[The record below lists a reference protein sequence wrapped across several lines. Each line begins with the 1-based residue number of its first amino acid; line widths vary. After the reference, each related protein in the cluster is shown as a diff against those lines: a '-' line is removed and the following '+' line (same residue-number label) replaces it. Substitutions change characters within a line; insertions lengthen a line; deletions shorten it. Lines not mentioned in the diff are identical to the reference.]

1 MTARRPGR
9 RAVLRT
15 ALAAPLML
23 PFARAALAFPDRP
36 VRLLVGFPPGTG
48 PDLVARLLA
57 DALREAWPG
66 GMVVEN
72 RPGAAGHI
80 AAQEAARATPD
91 GHTLLFSEIGQLSMA
106 PSTYARLPYDPA
118 RDFAPVARLVTAD
131 FGFVVPAALPAAD
144 LDAYVA
150 LARQRPQVFMG
161 TFGAGTLGHFGAV
174 MLAQQAG
181 FRQESV
187 HFRATGEGMTALL
200 NGDLQGMF
208 GSVALVAPHVR
219 GGRLKALATTG
230 PERSALLAQ
239 VPTMRELGRPGLEFE
254 AWFGVSAPAATPAS
268 ALATLE
274 GAILRALA
282 NPANRSRLEEAG
294 FRLAPQDRTAFG
306 AQIAADRQRWAE
318 VVRQTG
324 FRAIE

>member
-1 MTARRPGR
+1 MKDFHLGR
-9 RAVLRT
+9 RAALGA
-15 ALAAPLML
+15 ALAL
-23 PFARAALAFPDRP
+23 PFAGAALAFPERS
-36 VRLLVGFPPGTG
+36 VRLLVGFPAGTG

-57 DALREAWPG
+57 EALREAWPA

-80 AAQEAARATPD
+80 AAQEAARAAPD

-106 PSTYARLPYDPA
+106 PSTYARLIYDPA

-131 FGFVVPAALPAAD
+131 FGFVVPASLPVND
-144 LDAYVA
+144 LDGYVA
-150 LARQRPQVFMG
+150 WARGRPQVFMG

-174 MLAQQAG
+174 MLAQQSG
-181 FRQESV
+181 FQQESV

-200 NGDLQGMF
+200 NGEIQGMF

-230 PERSALLAQ
+230 PQRSALLQQ
-239 VPTMRELGRPGLEFE
+239 VATMRELGRPGLEFE
-254 AWFGVSAPAATPAS
+254 SWFGVSAPAATPPA
-268 ALATLE
+268 ALAALE
-274 GAILRALA
+274 GAILRALGA
-282 NPANRSRLEEAG
+282 PANRARLEEAG
-294 FRLAPQDRTAFG
+294 FRIAAQDRAAFG
-306 AQIAADRQRWAE
+306 AQIVADRERWAE
-318 VVRQTG
+318 VVRQSG